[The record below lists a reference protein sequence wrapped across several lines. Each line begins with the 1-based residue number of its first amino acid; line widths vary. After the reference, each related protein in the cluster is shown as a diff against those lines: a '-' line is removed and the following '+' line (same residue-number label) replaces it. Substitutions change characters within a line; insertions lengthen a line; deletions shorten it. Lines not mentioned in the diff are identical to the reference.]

1 MEVSLMYISKLKVH
15 DFRAFQ
21 DPFEIQLSKNITAI
35 SGLNGIGKSTLL
47 AILTNTSEL
56 KKKDGA
62 QINGT
67 AFRGEFSDLIL
78 YDSKTDTTGEKID
91 VFFDNLPKKNP
102 NHEYVKVLTYRAI
115 KQEYEKPGIKY
126 IPNKQPLVKINSDGS
141 TTFTPK
147 NYIFTQQKTKTKINR
162 YRLIPQP
169 NERRGERKI
178 NWPVSYLG
186 LSRLYPMG
194 ESDLAKSTPI
204 PESINKE
211 MLKIHKQIMSERFD
225 ETASTMESVNITEI
239 PKGKIGIS
247 TESYKSTS
255 NSGGQDNLG
264 QIILSV
270 LSFKKL
276 KSKLESETDLDY
288 NGGLLAIDEIDATLH
303 PAAQFKLLDYLY
315 RQSMDL
321 DLQIVFTT
329 HSHTLLEYINTKR
342 SGLGNDKDK
351 LKNCYL
357 KQSFDHPGTIQ
368 CTDNPSDIIIKNNLE
383 ETYMGDQNLAHPI
396 SVFTEDSTARW
407 FLKYILSHTHHDS
420 FNIQLLKIHVPFDSL
435 ATIAAS
441 DFETYQNSVFILDPD
456 VLQSENF
463 QKISDIIQFSPI
475 KLNEKGSNIK
485 TLPGSAD
492 PIEKLMSDFLLGL
505 DSESNF
511 YKKSINLGGYDK
523 KMADR
528 HSPINDE
535 RFNHY
540 KGTKKYK
547 AWFKDF
553 SPYRDILLAE
563 WIKSNMTE
571 VQDFINHLSKTFK
584 AIENRSHLNF

>member
-1 MEVSLMYISKLKVH
+1 
-15 DFRAFQ
+15 
-21 DPFEIQLSKNITAI
+21 
-35 SGLNGIGKSTLL
+35 
-47 AILTNTSEL
+47 
-56 KKKDGA
+56 
-62 QINGT
+62 
-67 AFRGEFSDLIL
+67 
-78 YDSKTDTTGEKID
+78 
-91 VFFDNLPKKNP
+91 
-102 NHEYVKVLTYRAI
+102 
-115 KQEYEKPGIKY
+115 
-126 IPNKQPLVKINSDGS
+126 
-141 TTFTPK
+141 
-147 NYIFTQQKTKTKINR
+147 
-162 YRLIPQP
+162 
-169 NERRGERKI
+169 
-178 NWPVSYLG
+178 
-186 LSRLYPMG
+186 
-194 ESDLAKSTPI
+194 
-204 PESINKE
+204 
-211 MLKIHKQIMSERFD
+211 
-225 ETASTMESVNITEI
+225 
-239 PKGKIGIS
+239 
-247 TESYKSTS
+247 
-255 NSGGQDNLG
+255 
-264 QIILSV
+264 
-270 LSFKKL
+270 
-276 KSKLESETDLDY
+276 
-288 NGGLLAIDEIDATLH
+288 
-303 PAAQFKLLDYLY
+303 LY

-492 PIEKLMSDFLLGL
+492 PIEKLLSDFLLGL

-535 RFNHY
+535 RFNKY

-547 AWFKDF
+547 EWFKDF

-571 VQDFINHLSKTFK
+571 VQEFINHLSKTFK

>member
-1 MEVSLMYISKLKVH
+1 MYISKLKVH

-21 DPFEIQLSKNITAI
+21 DPFEIRLSKNITAI

-56 KKKDGA
+56 KKKYGVQLNGA
-62 QINGT
+62 
-67 AFRGEFSDLIL
+67 AFKGDFSDLIL
-78 YDSKTDTTGEKID
+78 YDPKTDSTGEKVD
-91 VFFDNLPKKNP
+91 VFFDNLPEN
-102 NHEYVKVLTYRAI
+102 NIDHEYVKTLTYRAI
-115 KQEYEKPGIKY
+115 KQEYKKPGIKY
-126 IPNKQPLVKINSDGS
+126 VSNKQPLAKINSGGS
-141 TTFTPK
+141 ITFIPK
-147 NYIFTQQKTKTKINR
+147 NYVFTRQKIKTKINR

-169 NERRGERKI
+169 NERKGERKI

-194 ESDLAKSTPI
+194 ESDIAKSTPI
-204 PESINKE
+204 SESINKE
-211 MLKIHKQIMSERFD
+211 ILKIHKEIMSERFD
-225 ETASTMESVNITEI
+225 ETISTMESVDITEI
-239 PKGKIGIS
+239 PKGKLGIT
-247 TESYKSTS
+247 TENYESTS

-270 LSFKKL
+270 LSFKEL
-276 KSKLESETDLDY
+276 KKKLEGEPDQTY

-321 DLQIVFTT
+321 DLQIIFTT

-342 SGLGNDKDK
+342 SELGSDKDK

-368 CTDNPSDIIIKNNLE
+368 CTDNPSDIIMKNNLE

-407 FLKYILSHTHHDS
+407 FLNYILMHTKHDS
-420 FNIQLLKIHVPFDSL
+420 FNIQLLNIHVPFDSL

-456 VLQSENF
+456 VLKEENV
-463 QKISDIIQFSPI
+463 QKVSKIIQFSPVE
-475 KLNEKGSNIK
+475 LNKKGSNIK
-485 TLPGSAD
+485 TLPGPAE
-492 PIEKLMSDFLLGL
+492 PIEKLLADFLLSL
-505 DSESNF
+505 DSDSTF
-511 YKKSINLGGYDK
+511 YKKSINIGGYDK
-523 KMADR
+523 KMAMR
-528 HSPINDE
+528 HSPANDE
-535 RFNHY
+535 RFNRY
-540 KGTKKYK
+540 DGTKRYK
-547 AWFKDF
+547 VWFKDF

-563 WIKSNMTE
+563 WIKSNLSD
-571 VQDFINHLSKTFK
+571 VQSFINHLSKTLK
-584 AIENRSHLNF
+584 NIENRAHLNF

>member
-1 MEVSLMYISKLKVH
+1 MYISKLRVH

-56 KKKDGA
+56 KKKDGS
-62 QINGT
+62 QLNGS
-67 AFRGEFSDLIL
+67 AFKGDFSDLIL
-78 YDSKTDTTGEKID
+78 YDSKTDSTGEKVD
-91 VFFDNLPKKNP
+91 VFFDNLPVKNP
-102 NHEYVKVLTYRAI
+102 NHEYVNMLTYRAI
-115 KQEYEKPGIKY
+115 KQEYEKSDIKY
-126 IPNKQPLVKINSDGS
+126 VSSKQTLASINSNGNF
-141 TTFTPK
+141 TFIPK
-147 NYIFTQQKTKTKINR
+147 KHVFTQQKTKSKINR

-169 NERRGERKI
+169 NERKGERKI

-194 ESDLAKSTPI
+194 ESDIARSTPI
-204 PESINKE
+204 SQSINKE
-211 MLKIHKQIMSERFD
+211 ILKIHKEIMSERFD
-225 ETASTMESVNITEI
+225 ETISAMESVAIAEI
-239 PKGKIGIS
+239 PKGKLGIS
-247 TESYKSTS
+247 TENYESTS

-270 LSFKKL
+270 LSFKEL
-276 KSKLESETDLDY
+276 KRRLEGKTDQSY

-315 RQSMDL
+315 RQSVDL

-329 HSHTLLEYINTKR
+329 HSHTLLEYMNTKR
-342 SGLGNDKDK
+342 SELGNDKDK

-368 CTDNPSDIIIKNNLE
+368 CTDNPSDIIMKNNLE

-407 FLKYILSHTHHDS
+407 FLNFILSHIKHDS
-420 FNIQLLKIHVPFDSL
+420 FNIQLLDIHVPFDSL

-456 VLQSENF
+456 VLQEENLK
-463 QKISDIIQFSPI
+463 KISNIIQYSPI

-485 TLPGSAD
+485 TLPGPAK
-492 PIEKLMSDFLLGL
+492 PIEQLLSDFLLSL
-505 DSESNF
+505 DSENNF
-511 YKKSINLGGYDK
+511 YKKSVKIGGYDK
-523 KMADR
+523 KMATL
-528 HSPINDE
+528 HSPTNDKS
-535 RFNHY
+535 FNQY
-540 KGTKKYK
+540 NGTKKYK
-547 AWFKDF
+547 KWFKDF

-563 WIKSNMTE
+563 WVKSNKGI
-571 VQDFINHLSKTFK
+571 VQNFVNHLSKTLK
-584 AIENRSHLNF
+584 NIENRAHLNF